1 MALLERD
8 GLLITPEEG
17 GWQDNIFAAP
27 PEAFLS
33 ASLAEEEEDFEGYLR
48 PPPPTTAGLCTVVY
62 ILPVGVGRCLYS
74 HLRQLPPRK
83 PKVEDPSRL
92 FA

>member
-33 ASLAEEEEDFEGYLR
+33 ASRAEEEDDFEPEDGYLR
-48 PPPPTTAGLCTVVY
+48 PPPPGK
-62 ILPVGVGRCLYS
+62 
-74 HLRQLPPRK
+74 LRGCAQLFTYFPL
-83 PKVEDPSRL
+83 V
-92 FA
+92 

>member
-48 PPPPTTAGLCTVVY
+48 PPPPQ
-62 ILPVGVGRCLYS
+62 
-74 HLRQLPPRK
+74 LRGCAQLFTYFPL
-83 PKVEDPSRL
+83 V
-92 FA
+92 